1 MPVNKFAA
9 FAVAVVAL
17 LASAVALC
25 PEALAETFT
34 AKVVSVVDGDTINVS
49 VNGAAREKVILYG
62 IDCPELTQEFGQNA
76 RQFTDQACFR
86 KDVTIDVKSK
96 DPHGRLIAVV
106 TLADGT
112 NLNQALVAHGLA
124 WWSDKY
130 AAKDTTLKGLHEQ
143 AKAAHKGLWAAP
155 NPVAP
160 WIFRNGAK
168 DVQAEIK
175 LK

>member
-1 MPVNKFAA
+1 MFAKKTAPYLALALA
-9 FAVAVVAL
+9 FF
-17 LASAVALC
+17 LAQNAW
-25 PEALAETFT
+25 AETFT

-49 VNGAAREKVILYG
+49 ANGGAKERVILYG
-62 IDCPELTQEFGQNA
+62 VDCPELTQEFGQNA

-86 KDVTIDVKSK
+86 KDVTVEVKSK

-106 TLADGT
+106 TLADGS
-112 NLNQALVAHGLA
+112 NLNQALVGQGLA

-130 AAKDTTLKGLHEQ
+130 APKDATLKSMHEA
-143 AKAAHKGLWAAP
+143 AKAAHKGLWASP

-168 DVQAEIK
+168 NVQAEIK
-175 LK
+175 IK